1 MSGLKPMALGLGI
14 GGNGIKMELW
24 NTKNHQR
31 RRKQMTECAKIKKEM
46 PTEFIFNARNYENK
60 VNNYP

>member
-1 MSGLKPMALGLGI
+1 MALGWGI
-14 GGNGIKMELW
+14 GGDGIKTEFW
-24 NTKNHQR
+24 NMKNQQR

-46 PTEFIFNARNYENK
+46 STEFIFNAINYKNK